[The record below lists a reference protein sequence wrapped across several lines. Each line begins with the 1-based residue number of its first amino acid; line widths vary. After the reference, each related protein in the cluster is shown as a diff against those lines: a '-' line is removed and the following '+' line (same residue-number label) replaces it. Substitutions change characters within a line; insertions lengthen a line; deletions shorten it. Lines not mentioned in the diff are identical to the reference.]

1 MPHDIERVFSSTLG
15 MLPPCYDK
23 EGHRVGALLHAF
35 SGEDERRLRGHRR
48 WIPYPNRH
56 AYDSGVS
63 VRGTGPRPRCRL
75 TVAAMKY

>member
-35 SGEDERRLRGHRR
+35 SGEDERRLAAITAGSP
-48 WIPYPNRH
+48 IPTGMPTIQGFLC
-56 AYDSGVS
+56 GV
-63 VRGTGPRPRCRL
+63 PAPAL
-75 TVAAMKY
+75 AAG